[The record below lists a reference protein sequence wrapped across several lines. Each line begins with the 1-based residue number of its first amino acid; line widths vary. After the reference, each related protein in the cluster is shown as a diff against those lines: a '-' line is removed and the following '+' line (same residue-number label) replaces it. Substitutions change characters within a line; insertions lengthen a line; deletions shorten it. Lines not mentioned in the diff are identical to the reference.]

1 MILTGEYFNFFFYN
15 YQSLHTYCT
24 KSKWLQVLS
33 QNTIS
38 ALSSTTA
45 TTVTTTTDSRIKFPN
60 SN

>member
-1 MILTGEYFNFFFYN
+1 MTGEYQIYFLNN
-15 YQSLHTYCT
+15 YSLHTCT
-24 KSKWLQVLS
+24 KSKWLQVLAQS
-33 QNTIS
+33 PIS

>member
-1 MILTGEYFNFFFYN
+1 MTGEYQIYFLN
-15 YQSLHTYCT
+15 YYSLHTCT
-24 KSKWLQVLS
+24 KSKWLQVLAQS
-33 QNTIS
+33 TIS